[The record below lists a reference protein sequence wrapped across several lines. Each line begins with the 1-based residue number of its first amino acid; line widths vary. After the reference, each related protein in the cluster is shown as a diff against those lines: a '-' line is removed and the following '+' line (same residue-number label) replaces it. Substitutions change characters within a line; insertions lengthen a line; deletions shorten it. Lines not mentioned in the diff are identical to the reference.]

1 MSVIEDRNTYYYY
14 YEKYPCYMTLYDFI
28 FFISYNTMIVLPI
41 YEIYIGICYN
51 SEESCHKY
59 ILPLNDWLFV
69 KSTLDL
75 SFLIFLHIMLLPT
88 NKYIIYYFL
97 DIVLILFQIFN
108 FLMVVLGTIVVLR
121 DCTGIESDFIKV
133 SLYIILILEYLLV
146 VLNMHYK
153 FYIKEKEKRKI
164 TPILSI

>member
-1 MSVIEDRNTYYYY
+1 
-14 YEKYPCYMTLYDFI
+14 
-28 FFISYNTMIVLPI
+28 
-41 YEIYIGICYN
+41 
-51 SEESCHKY
+51 
-59 ILPLNDWLFV
+59 
-69 KSTLDL
+69 
-75 SFLIFLHIMLLPT
+75 
-88 NKYIIYYFL
+88 
-97 DIVLILFQIFN
+97 
-108 FLMVVLGTIVVLR
+108 MVVLGTIVVLR